1 MDERIVMFV
10 GVEKQKFHQHKN
22 RVLICDLDFNAI
34 LVFSK
39 FSFDKR
45 GLKYLIS

>member
-10 GVEKQKFHQHKN
+10 GVEKQKFHQHKYP
-22 RVLICDLDFNAI
+22 VLICDLDFNAI

-39 FSFDKR
+39 FPSTK
-45 GLKYLIS
+45 GV